1 MDEKNKKSFSA
12 QSSLSIFV
20 QKDLRKCKDTYFVVQ
35 NKYLHIY
42 KDSFGAK
49 IFRDDWALTINCNDK
64 MHMESERMTNIFS
77 FL

>member
-49 IFRDDWALTINCNDK
+49 IFRDD
-64 MHMESERMTNIFS
+64 
-77 FL
+77 